1 MSDETMIDGGQGAS
15 EQPEAPAT
23 EDTGNWMDSI
33 PEDLRGDSSLADIKD
48 VAGLAKGYVHA
59 QKMIGADKVV
69 LPAADAPQEDMDA
82 FYNKLGRPEKADGY
96 EVPTENM
103 PAEIPVDGELI
114 GKFFEEAHRVG
125 LSKSQAA
132 ALVRWQTT
140 LQQDQMG
147 LYEQQNIEAMQQSE
161 SAMRKEFGNAFEEK
175 LSMAQDVVKKF
186 GGDELV
192 QVLNETGLGNSP
204 EVIRAFANIAKVISN
219 DEVIG
224 GGGRQT
230 FMSSPAESKAAIT
243 ERKRDPN
250 FMAAYH
256 DGNHVG
262 HKEAVEEM
270 GRLIENAYP
279 VDEE

>member
-15 EQPEAPAT
+15 DQTEAPTT

-33 PEDLRGDSSLADIKD
+33 PEDLRGDTSLADIKD

-69 LPAADAPQEDMDA
+69 LPAPDASQEDMDA

-103 PAEIPVDGELI
+103 PAEVPVNGELV
-114 GKFFEEAHRVG
+114 GKFFEEAHRIG
-125 LSKSQAA
+125 LNKQQAA
-132 ALVRWQTT
+132 AIIRWQTT
-140 LQQDQMG
+140 LQQEQMG
-147 LYEQQNIEAMQQSE
+147 VYEQQNTEALQTAE
-161 SAMRKEFGNAFEEK
+161 ATMRKEFGNAYDEK
-175 LSMAQDVVKKF
+175 ISMAQGAVMRF

-192 QVLNETGLGNSP
+192 KMLNDTGLGNSP
-204 EVIRAFANIAKVISN
+204 EIIRAFSNIAKAISN

-230 FMSSPAESKAAIT
+230 FMSSPSEAKSTIANK
-243 ERKRDPN
+243 RRDPD
-250 FMAAYH
+250 FMAAYQDAMH
-256 DGNHVG
+256 IG
-262 HKEAVEEM
+262 HKDAVEEM
-270 GRLIENAYP
+270 GRLFENAYP
-279 VDEE
+279 VEE